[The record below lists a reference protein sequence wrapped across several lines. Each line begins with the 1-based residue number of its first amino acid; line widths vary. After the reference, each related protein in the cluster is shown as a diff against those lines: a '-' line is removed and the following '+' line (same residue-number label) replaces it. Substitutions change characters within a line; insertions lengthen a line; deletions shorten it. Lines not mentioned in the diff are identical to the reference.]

1 MKVQKSEGTEHLIF
15 TLSLT
20 FVFILGTFLY
30 IYYSPRQK
38 AKFLELSVLEDGKVT
53 DSHREFGID
62 DGINFTLCIN
72 NQFGREIQTI
82 IKFLIGNETTETP
95 PLHISSVKVFEGVIQ
110 NEEQRE
116 IPFTLK
122 IEEIAVED
130 RYVTISEISIN
141 GERYETEDVRSVNGA
156 NFRLIVTLYEYNVN
170 TGSFDNLNQLWNQIW
185 FNLTLT

>member
-1 MKVQKSEGTEHLIF
+1 M
-15 TLSLT
+15 
-20 FVFILGTFLY
+20 
-30 IYYSPRQK
+30 
-38 AKFLELSVLEDGKVT
+38 
-53 DSHREFGID
+53 
-62 DGINFTLCIN
+62 
-72 NQFGREIQTI
+72 
-82 IKFLIGNETTETP
+82 
-95 PLHISSVKVFEGVIQ
+95 FEGVIQ

-116 IPFTLK
+116 IPFTFK

-156 NFRLIVTLYEYNVN
+156 NFRLIFTLYEYNVN